1 MAPTRNSATPAK
13 PRTNAV
19 RSELLK
25 RPLFIVAAI
34 CFAAAGF
41 QTPAQTTSTPTTPAR
56 ELIDKYCVS
65 CHNQKLKT
73 ANLMLDAA
81 DAVHVSNS
89 AETWEKVIVKLRSR
103 SMPPPRLPRPDNATY
118 DAVATWLESEID
130 HAAAAHVN
138 PGHPASLHRLNR
150 TEYANA
156 VRDLIGVAVDAEAI
170 LPPDEQAF
178 GFDTNADALAIEP
191 ALLDRYVSAAARIA
205 REAVGDPT
213 MPPAFDRY
221 GAIKNNS
228 NEQTYL
234 WQKDRLSE
242 DFPLGSRGGIAARHY
257 FPVDGEYVFKLK
269 LQRTFGSEIR
279 GLNVPNHF
287 EIRVDGKLIA
297 EFTLGGPQAAART
310 QAGEGA
316 QVAAKQ
322 TAQDPAKVFLYDG
335 DEALQARVPVKAGL
349 REVVA
354 TILKAEDPEPEGV
367 GPDHIPLWS
376 RQSDSPNTPAAISSM
391 YVGGPYNGQVPQDS
405 PSRRLIFVCHP
416 ANVAEELPCA
426 TKILSKLARRA
437 YRRSAT
443 NDDVETL
450 LAFYKR
456 ARVAGNFDQGIRAA
470 LERVLVGPDFL
481 FRIEADPAGAVPGTV
496 YRIPDVELAS
506 RLSFALWSSIPDD
519 TLLDLAIRGRL
530 KEPAVLEKQVSRMLA
545 DPRARQSLVDNFFAE
560 WLQTRNVNL
569 LNPESTKFP
578 WFDDNLRFDFLTEI
592 NMFLDAQ
599 LKEDHSIVDLL
610 TSNETWL
617 NEQLARHYEV
627 SGVYGTHFRRVTLT
641 DENRFGIL
649 GKAAVLAVTSYTT
662 RTSPT
667 VRGKFLLE
675 NILAAPVPAPPPNI
689 PALEA
694 SVPEGKI
701 VPVREMLEAHRA
713 NAVCASCHSR
723 MDPLGLS
730 LENFD
735 AIGQWRTTDAG
746 KPIDAS
752 GVLLDGTKVD
762 GPVAL
767 RRALVA
773 QKEQFVRTVTGKLLT
788 YTLGRGIEYYDEP
801 AIRGIVRN
809 AAADDYR
816 WSSVV
821 LGIVK
826 SPPFQMRA
834 VR

>member
-1 MAPTRNSATPAK
+1 MR
-13 PRTNAV
+13 V
-19 RSELLK
+19 LL
-25 RPLFIVAAI
+25 FGAI
-34 CFAAAGF
+34 CFTASGF
-41 QTPAQTTSTPTTPAR
+41 QAPAPSNTPAR
-56 ELIDKYCVS
+56 ALVTKYCVT

-81 DAVHVSNS
+81 DSVHVSNS

-103 SMPPPRLPRPDNATY
+103 SMPPPGIPRPDNATY
-118 DAVATWLESEID
+118 NTVANWLESEID
-130 HAAAAHVN
+130 RAAAAHVN
-138 PGHPASLHRLNR
+138 PGRSNSLHRLNR

-156 VRDLIGVAVDAEAI
+156 VRDLIGVEVDPEVI

-191 ALLDRYVSAAARIA
+191 SLLDRYVSAAARIA

-213 MPPAFDRY
+213 IPPAFVRY

-228 NEQTYL
+228 NEQVYL
-234 WQKDRLSE
+234 WQKDRLGE
-242 DFPLGSRGGIAARHY
+242 DFPLGSRGGIAAKHY
-257 FPVDGEYVFKLK
+257 FPVDGEYVFKLR

-279 GLNVPNHF
+279 GLNVPNQF
-287 EIRVDGKLIA
+287 EIRVDGKRIA
-297 EFTLGGPQAAART
+297 EFTLGGPNAAAKT

-316 QVAAKQ
+316 AVATRTQDAK
-322 TAQDPAKVFLYDG
+322 TKPDPATVFLYDG

-354 TILKAEDPEPEGV
+354 TLLKTEDPEPEGV

-376 RQSDSPNTPAAISSM
+376 RQSDSPNTPTAISSM
-391 YVGGPYNGQVPQDS
+391 YIGGPYNAQVPQDS
-405 PSRRLIFVCHP
+405 PSRRLIYVCHP
-416 ANVAEELPCA
+416 ETPAEELPCA

-450 LAFYKR
+450 IGFYKR
-456 ARVAGNFDQGIRAA
+456 ARATGNFDQGIRAA

-481 FRIEADPAGAVPGTV
+481 FRIEADPAGAAPGAV
-496 YRIPDVELAS
+496 YRISDVELAS
-506 RLSFALWSSIPDD
+506 RLSFALWSSTPDD
-519 TLLDLAIRGRL
+519 TLLDLAIHGRL
-530 KEPAVLEKQVSRMLA
+530 KEPAVLDKQVSRMLA

-560 WLQTRNVNL
+560 WLQTRNIRL
-569 LNPESTKFP
+569 LNPENTKFP
-578 WFDDNLRFDFLTEI
+578 WFDDNLRFDFETEI

-610 TSNETWL
+610 TSNETFL
-617 NEQLARHYEV
+617 NEQLARHYGI

-641 DENRFGIL
+641 DENRFGFL

-667 VRGKFLLE
+667 VRGKWLLE

-689 PALEA
+689 PALES
-694 SVPEGKI
+694 SVPEGKV

-713 NAVCASCHSR
+713 NPVCASCHSR

-752 GVLLDGTKVD
+752 GVLLDGTKVN

-773 QKEQFVRTVTGKLLT
+773 QKEQFVRTVTAKLLT
-788 YTLGRGIEYYDEP
+788 YSLGRGIEYYDEP

-816 WSSVV
+816 WSSVI

-826 SPPFQMRA
+826 STPFQMRSVPRGDA
-834 VR
+834 ATSRVSSSIAAK

>member
-1 MAPTRNSATPAK
+1 LTIRVLIFGT
-13 PRTNAV
+13 V
-19 RSELLK
+19 
-25 RPLFIVAAI
+25 
-34 CFAAAGF
+34 CFTASGF
-41 QTPAQTTSTPTTPAR
+41 QVSAPSNTPAR
-56 ELIDKYCVS
+56 ALVNKYCIT

-81 DAVHVSNS
+81 DAMHVSKS

-103 SMPPPRLPRPDNATY
+103 SMPPPGIPRPDNATY
-118 DAVATWLESEID
+118 NAVATWLESEID
-130 HAAAAHVN
+130 RAAAANVN
-138 PGHPASLHRLNR
+138 PGRSASLHRLNR

-156 VRDLIGVAVDAEAI
+156 VRDLIGVDVDPEVI
-170 LPPDEQAF
+170 LPPDAQAF

-191 ALLDRYVSAAARIA
+191 SLLDRYVSAAATIA

-213 MPPAFDRY
+213 IPPAFVRY

-228 NEQTYL
+228 NEQVYL
-234 WQKDRLSE
+234 WQKERLGE

-279 GLNVPNHF
+279 GLNVANQF
-287 EIRVDGKLIA
+287 EIRVDGKRVA
-297 EFTLGGPQAAART
+297 QFTLGGANAGANIKP
-310 QAGEGA
+310 GEGA
-316 QVAAKQ
+316 AVAANTQ
-322 TAQDPAKVFLYDG
+322 STQDPAKVFLYDG
-335 DEALQARVPVKAGL
+335 DDALQTRVPVKAGF

-354 TILKAEDPEPEGV
+354 TLLKTEDAEPEGV

-376 RQSDSPNTPAAISSM
+376 RQSDSPNTPVAISSM
-391 YVGGPYNGQVPQDS
+391 YIGGPYNAQVPQDS
-405 PSRRLIFVCHP
+405 PSRRLIYVCHP
-416 ANVAEELPCA
+416 ETAAEELPCA
-426 TKILSKLARRA
+426 TKIFSKLARRA

-450 LAFYKR
+450 LSFYKR
-456 ARVAGNFDQGIRAA
+456 ARVNGNFDQGIRAA

-481 FRIEADPAGAVPGTV
+481 FRIEADPAGATPGVV
-496 YRIPDVELAS
+496 YRISDVELAS
-506 RLSFALWSSIPDD
+506 RLSFGLWSSTPDD

-530 KEPAVLEKQVSRMLA
+530 REPAVLEKQVSRMLA

-560 WLQTRNVNL
+560 WLQTRNIGL
-569 LNPESTKFP
+569 LNPENTKFP
-578 WFDDNLRFDFLTEI
+578 WFDDNLRFDFEREI

-599 LKEDHSIVDLL
+599 LTEDHSIVDLL
-610 TSNETWL
+610 TSNETFL
-617 NEQLARHYEV
+617 DEQLARHYGI

-641 DENRFGIL
+641 DENRFGLL

-667 VRGKFLLE
+667 VRGKWLLE

-694 SVPEGKI
+694 SVPEGKV

-713 NAVCASCHSR
+713 NPVCASCHSR

-735 AIGQWRTTDAG
+735 AIGQWRTNDAD

-767 RRALVA
+767 RRALMA
-773 QKEQFVRTVTGKLLT
+773 QKEQFVRTVTAKLLT

-801 AIRGIVRN
+801 AIRAIVRN
-809 AAADDYR
+809 TAADDYR

-821 LGIVK
+821 LGIVR
-826 SPPFQMRA
+826 SPPFQMRSVLGGDA
-834 VR
+834 ATSRVSSSISAK

>member
-1 MAPTRNSATPAK
+1 MRKS
-13 PRTNAV
+13 
-19 RSELLK
+19 LL
-25 RPLFIVAAI
+25 IIGAI
-34 CFAAAGF
+34 CFTASAF
-41 QTPAQTTSTPTTPAR
+41 QAPKPVSAPTTPAR
-56 ELIDKYCVS
+56 ALVTKYCVT

-81 DAVHVSNS
+81 DAVNVSNS

-103 SMPPPRLPRPDNATY
+103 SMPPPGIPRPDNATY
-118 DAVATWLESEID
+118 DAAANWLESEID
-130 HAAAAHVN
+130 RAAAAHLN
-138 PGHPASLHRLNR
+138 PGHSNSLHRLNR

-156 VRDLIGVAVDAEAI
+156 VRDLIGVEVDPEVI

-191 ALLDRYVSAAARIA
+191 SLLDRYVAAAARIA

-213 MPPAFDRY
+213 IPPAFVRY
-221 GAIKNNS
+221 GAIRNNS
-228 NEQTYL
+228 NEQVYL
-234 WQKDRLSE
+234 WQKDRLGE
-242 DFPLGSRGGIAARHY
+242 DFPLGSRGGIAAKHY
-257 FPVDGEYVFKLK
+257 FPVDGEYVFKLR

-279 GLNVPNHF
+279 GLNVPNQF
-287 EIRVDGKLIA
+287 EIRVDGKRIA
-297 EFTLGGPQAAART
+297 EFTLGGPNAGART

-316 QVAAKQ
+316 AVAAK
-322 TAQDPAKVFLYDG
+322 TTQDPAKVFLYDG
-335 DEALQARVPVKAGL
+335 DDALQARVPVKAGL
-349 REVVA
+349 HEVVA
-354 TILKAEDPEPEGV
+354 TLLKTEDPEPEGV

-376 RQSDSPNTPAAISSM
+376 RQSDSPNTPTAISSM
-391 YVGGPYNGQVPQDS
+391 YIGGPYNAQVPQDS
-405 PSRRLIFVCHP
+405 PSRRLIYVCHP
-416 ANVAEELPCA
+416 ATAPEELPCA

-443 NDDVETL
+443 NDDLETL
-450 LAFYKR
+450 IGFYKR
-456 ARVAGNFDQGIRAA
+456 TRVNGNFDQGIRAA

-481 FRIEADPAGAVPGTV
+481 FRIEADPAGAAPGAV
-496 YRIPDVELAS
+496 YRISDVELAS
-506 RLSFALWSSIPDD
+506 RLSFALWSSTPDD

-530 KEPAVLEKQVSRMLA
+530 KEPAVLDKQVSRMLA

-560 WLQTRNVNL
+560 WLQTRNIRL
-569 LNPESTKFP
+569 LNPENTKFP
-578 WFDDNLRFDFLTEI
+578 WFDDNLRFDFETEI

-599 LKEDHSIVDLL
+599 LKDDHSIVDLL
-610 TSNETWL
+610 TSNETFL
-617 NEQLARHYEV
+617 NEQLARHYGV

-641 DENRFGIL
+641 DDNRFGLL

-667 VRGKFLLE
+667 VRGKWLLE

-689 PALEA
+689 PALES
-694 SVPEGKI
+694 SVPEGKV

-713 NAVCASCHSR
+713 NPVCASCHSR

-773 QKEQFVRTVTGKLLT
+773 QKEQFVRTVTAKLLT
-788 YTLGRGIEYYDEP
+788 YSLGRGIEYYDEP
-801 AIRGIVRN
+801 AIRAIVRN

-816 WSSVV
+816 WSSVI

-826 SPPFQMRA
+826 SPPFQMRTA
-834 VR
+834 R